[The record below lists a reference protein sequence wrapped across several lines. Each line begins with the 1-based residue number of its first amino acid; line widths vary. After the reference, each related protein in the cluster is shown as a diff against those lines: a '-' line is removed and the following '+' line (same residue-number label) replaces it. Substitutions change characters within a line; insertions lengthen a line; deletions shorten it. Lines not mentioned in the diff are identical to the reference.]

1 MTSPTTFVGRVVR
14 GIRGTLPG
22 GSIVGRLTP
31 GEGPP
36 ELLSAEDLVGLAKTA
51 PSFPAPAPP
60 QEWQAGTVTAI
71 GGELTLTGGTL
82 SAPAAP
88 AQEWQAGTVSS
99 LGSGLTL
106 ASGVLSASGG
116 GGGGGSS
123 GPGASGY
130 YTRPALGAFTW
141 YNQGTAAATD
151 NPQPGPLTM
160 SAPVAAGLNFVL
172 LGQAVPAS
180 RPWTVTGYVRRQQDV
195 QNYLAAG
202 VAAMDTVSG
211 RVLFFYLQWVNAQIQ
226 LLVTEANS
234 VTSYNANPFELAC
247 PAVNEGWFRIT
258 DDGTNIN
265 FLFSVD
271 GFDFIAVYSQART
284 AWLTNGANVAAW
296 GLNAQSPATTENVA
310 KLCGWDLS
318 SGSGNKPA
326 AVPVLPSLGLWS
338 QVMSPTPTQS
348 STGLTAWLNQ
358 TSGSTVANAATGV
371 AVTVPSNGGA
381 DKFSVIKAAAPST
394 PYSFTALLTV
404 AVPISGNGSL
414 VFGWSDGTKATA
426 LQLYPPLPY
435 PNSSAVGHMPTIAGG
450 SVTNVAS
457 SIYPATQQWIK
468 LVDDGTNLYF
478 YMSNDGASWL
488 LLYSEARLSYLAS
501 VSDIIFGVDYYS
513 GTGSVTA
520 SILSWTQGTS

>member
-36 ELLSAEDLVGLAKTA
+36 ELLSAEDLVGLAKTSPA
-51 PSFPAPAPP
+51 FPQPAPP

-71 GGELTLTGGTL
+71 GGTLTLTSGTL

-88 AQEWQAGTVSS
+88 AQEWTAGTVSS
-99 LGSGLTL
+99 LGSNLTL

-116 GGGGGSS
+116 GGGGS
-123 GPGASGY
+123 GTGASGF
-130 YTRPALGAFTW
+130 YTRPALGSFTW
-141 YNQGTAAATD
+141 YNRGTATATD

-160 SAPVAAGLNFVL
+160 TAPGTSGINFVL
-172 LGQAVPAS
+172 LGQTVPAT
-180 RPWTVTGYVRRQQDV
+180 PWTVTAKIRRQQDAID
-195 QNYLAAG
+195 YLAG
-202 VAAMDTVSG
+202 GIAAIDTVSG
-211 RVLFFYLQWVNAQIQ
+211 RVIMFYSQWNAGVFLTI
-226 LLVTEANS
+226 TEANS
-234 VTSYNANPFELAC
+234 YTSYSSNVLA
-247 PAVNEGWFRIT
+247 VQVSDIEDGWYRVT
-258 DDGTNIN
+258 DDGTNLT
-265 FLFSVD
+265 FWFSVD
-271 GFDFIAVYSQART
+271 GFDFIKVYTQART
-284 AWLTNGANVAAW
+284 AWLTNGAKAIAW
-296 GLNAQSPATTENVA
+296 GLNSQGTPATNNTV

-318 SGSGNKPA
+318 SGTGNLPSP
-326 AVPVLPSLGLWS
+326 VPVTQGGLWS

-348 STGLTAWLNQ
+348 STGLTTWLNQ

-371 AVTVPSNGGA
+371 AVTAPSNGSA
-381 DKFSVIKAAAPST
+381 DKFSVINAAAPST

-426 LQLYPPLPY
+426 LRLYSPLPY

-457 SIYPATQQWIK
+457 NIYPATQQWIK

-501 VSDIIFGVDYYS
+501 VSDIIFGVDYYN

-520 SILSWTQGTS
+520 SILSWTRGTS